1 MRHWLIGKDSR
12 KKLKAVRRA
21 LALGLPVAGL
31 LATAGCERAK
41 NLFAVPEAVAVSEK
55 DISRIQG
62 QIRSRPEDQPDR
74 PKGKSD
80 FCDQNKFES
89 PIK

>member
-41 NLFAVPEAVAVSEK
+41 NLFAGPKAVEMPEEH
-55 DISRIQG
+55 
-62 QIRSRPEDQPDR
+62 IRHPGGVIPFRPEDQQNR
-74 PKGKSD
+74 PGGD
-80 FCDQNKFES
+80 FCDQNKIES